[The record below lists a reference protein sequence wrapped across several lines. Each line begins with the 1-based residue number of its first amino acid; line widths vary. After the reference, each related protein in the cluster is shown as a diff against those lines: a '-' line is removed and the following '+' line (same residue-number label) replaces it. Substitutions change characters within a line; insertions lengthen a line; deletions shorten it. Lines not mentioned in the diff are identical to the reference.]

1 MFSDGKDISSQT
13 GPHVSCHARRPHISS
28 RTLANDD
35 PALVLK
41 LPTHREQALEV
52 VDFVGRHAS
61 SVLEAQLEVA
71 LSTDWRERSPC
82 VLSARRSD
90 DHKLSNLAQL
100 VQHLPLAL
108 SAESNEQVAQ
118 LIGLAA
124 ENARLFDEPL
134 GRAWHLE

>member
-1 MFSDGKDISSQT
+1 
-13 GPHVSCHARRPHISS
+13 
-28 RTLANDD
+28 LANDD

-90 DHKLSNLAQL
+90 DHKLSTLAQL
-100 VQHLPLAL
+100 VQLLPLAL
-108 SAESNEQVAQ
+108 SAESNEQVAE

-124 ENARLFDEPL
+124 ENARLLDQSL
-134 GRAWHLE
+134 RRAWHLK